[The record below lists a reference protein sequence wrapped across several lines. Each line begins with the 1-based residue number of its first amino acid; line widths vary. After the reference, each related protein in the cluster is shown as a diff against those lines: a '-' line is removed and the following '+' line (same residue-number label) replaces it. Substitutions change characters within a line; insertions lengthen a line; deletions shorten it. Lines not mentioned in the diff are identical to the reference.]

1 MPADLGTPDPAR
13 WTEQEPERFG
23 PMSGYAWRTDPRH
36 VLFTLARY
44 KFVAK
49 LLAGRDRVLE
59 VGCADA
65 FGTRLVAQGIRWGV
79 TAIDVDD
86 TMLAAGR
93 EQSWAQGQWPKIT
106 LVEHNL
112 LTAPLDGFDA
122 AYAID
127 VLEHIP
133 PRENRRFMSHL
144 AKSITPDG
152 VAIIGTPSLESQA
165 YASAPS
171 KEGHVN
177 CQTMASLQSL
187 AGHHFKTV
195 FMFGQNDEVV
205 HTGFGAMCHYLWAVA
220 VTPRTYARAR

>member
-1 MPADLGTPDPAR
+1 
-13 WTEQEPERFG
+13 
-23 PMSGYAWRTDPRH
+23 MSGWAWRNDPRH
-36 VLFTLARY
+36 ILFTLARY

-49 LLAGRDRVLE
+49 LLEGRDRVLE

-79 TAIDVDD
+79 TAIDVDTD
-86 TMLAAGR
+86 MLKAA
-93 EQSWAQGQWPKIT
+93 QAQAWAQGDWPKIT

-112 LTAPLDGFDA
+112 FHAPMDGFDA

-133 PRENRRFMSHL
+133 PRENLRFMRNL
-144 AKSITPDG
+144 AGSITPDG
-152 VAIIGTPSLESQA
+152 VAIIGTPSLESQV

-171 KEGHVN
+171 REGHIN
-177 CQTMASLQSL
+177 CQTMASLKQL

-205 HTGFGAMCHYLWAVA
+205 HTGFGPMSHYLWAVC
-220 VTPRTYARAR
+220 VTPRSYARAR